1 MSASEFQSTAGGW
14 HPSGA
19 ERIDRH
25 NVYRPAWPLDDS
37 RQPGLF
43 LASSGQRLYALPGHL
58 SGPRAYDYYILH
70 FIIGG
75 RGTLYAPQGSYQLTA
90 GDAFVIR
97 PYTMNRYVAD
107 LSEPW
112 TYYWIGFGGREAA
125 SILERIGIPAQAV
138 VFRYE
143 PDASFLSLLHAIA
156 AVSRLSNVSEFEQ
169 LGRLYTLFARLAADS
184 DYQQTLPPDDDSRLL
199 FYLEQHYQ
207 DENLTIA
214 EIARALNLSR
224 SQLYRKVRR
233 LSGYSV
239 QQYLLHYRL
248 NIAAAHL
255 RNTSANVAEIALKCG
270 FRDPAYFSR
279 AFRLRYKLSPSEY
292 RTQTNSSAAGYTDL
306 NGGDSQ
312 NT

>member
-1 MSASEFQSTAGGW
+1 MYASVPQSTAGSW
-14 HPSGA
+14 QPSGA
-19 ERIDRH
+19 ERVDRH
-25 NVYRPAWPLDDS
+25 NVYRPSWLLDDS
-37 RQPGLF
+37 QQPGLF

-70 FIIGG
+70 FITGG
-75 RGTLYAPQGSYQLTA
+75 RGTLYAPQGSFPLTT

-107 LSEPW
+107 QTDPW

-125 SILERIGIPAQAV
+125 QALERIGIPAQAV
-138 VFRYE
+138 VFAYE
-143 PDASFLSLLHAIA
+143 PDPSMLMQLHEIA

-169 LGRLYTLFARLAADS
+169 MSRLYALFARLAARS
-184 DYQQTLPPDDDSRLL
+184 DYQQQALPPDDHSRLL

-207 DENLTIA
+207 DETMTIA

-224 SQLYRKVRR
+224 SQLYRRIR
-233 LSGYSV
+233 QQSGLSA
-239 QQYLLHYRL
+239 QQYVLYYRL

-255 RNTSANVAEIALKCG
+255 RNTTANVAEVALKCG

-279 AFRLRYKLSPSEY
+279 AFRRRYDLSPSEY
-292 RTQTNSSAAGYTDL
+292 RTHMNAST
-306 NGGDSQ
+306 
-312 NT
+312 